1 MNTMNQ
7 VSVGGR
13 HIQYILENVLG
24 QTILREDKGHPLKQ
38 DDKKEYKLADG
49 IITTN
54 GSPYIEIR
62 FYQDYIL
69 TVTDNLFTFPI
80 HTQYS
85 ERHIMKVLTDKQQ
98 EEILIYCGF
107 KEPKP
112 KVILIIESDS
122 ESEDEEIQPH
132 CYKCFNMNMSI
143 NVNCFYCDKLYCKS
157 HSHCIL
163 GDDDMPYCS
172 EECFFK

>member
-1 MNTMNQ
+1 MNTMKQ

-13 HIQYILENVLG
+13 HIQYILENVLR

-80 HTQYS
+80 HTRVS
-85 ERHIMKVLTDKQQ
+85 EKHIMKVLTDKQQ

-107 KEPKP
+107 TPFRILNAQWQQLPSLIYAPFSGVLIEKRCKKTYQRRR
-112 KVILIIESDS
+112 KVL
-122 ESEDEEIQPH
+122 
-132 CYKCFNMNMSI
+132 
-143 NVNCFYCDKLYCKS
+143 
-157 HSHCIL
+157 
-163 GDDDMPYCS
+163 
-172 EECFFK
+172 